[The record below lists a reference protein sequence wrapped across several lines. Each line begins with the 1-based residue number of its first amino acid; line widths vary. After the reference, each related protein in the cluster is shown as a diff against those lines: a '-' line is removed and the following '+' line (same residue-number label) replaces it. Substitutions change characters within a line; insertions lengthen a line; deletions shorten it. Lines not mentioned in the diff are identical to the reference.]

1 MKLPTPKYLFN
12 KISENITKVTW
23 TRQKLKLN
31 KEKKISTTIMIFY
44 TFVRNT
50 NEKY

>member
-31 KEKKISTTIMIFY
+31 KVKKNFNY
-44 TFVRNT
+44 NNYLLYVCQ
-50 NEKY
+50 KH

>member
-23 TRQKLKLN
+23 TRQKLKL
-31 KEKKISTTIMIFY
+31 KKKKISTIIMIFY

>member
-31 KEKKISTTIMIFY
+31 KKKNSTIIMIFY